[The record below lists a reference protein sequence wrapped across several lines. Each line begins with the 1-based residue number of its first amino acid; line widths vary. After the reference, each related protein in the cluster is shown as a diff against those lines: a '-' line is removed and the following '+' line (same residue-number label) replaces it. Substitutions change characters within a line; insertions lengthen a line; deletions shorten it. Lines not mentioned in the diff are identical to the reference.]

1 MNLMMDHWGYNH
13 HNIQNILWSKLFS
26 ETHFVAFL
34 GSHLIIYHS
43 IIIPRKKNMSSQTI
57 KEIFTKKLFRI
68 VEYLKIV

>member
-13 HNIQNILWSKLFS
+13 HKIQNILWSKLFS

-43 IIIPRKKNMSSQTI
+43 IIIPRKKNMSSQTLI
-57 KEIFTKKLFRI
+57 KKDILANKTFHIF
-68 VEYLKIV
+68 EWLK